1 MAVKRTVKLSKLSL
15 TLENRLMMLGSE
27 AASSM
32 YKKALHG
39 VIDLCTQY
47 NITINT
53 EKSNYNEVSP
63 YNFRQFFNVLTYLHP
78 TMPKQAAVAIE
89 TKLDKTIKEVESYK
103 KINVQFL
110 ADIAEQFDGKVTKF
124 MGYGGQKVK
133 IGSYYGLNRE
143 FTLPTH
149 LAEVIE
155 RFKSPS
161 HMNTKPE
168 EFKQRFAAH
177 IQAFD
182 SAQDVTSCWFN
193 KSRFRDSSVSELYSG
208 AKTPEDYLRDNMIRY
223 ESLSQANEF

>member
-1 MAVKRTVKLSKLSL
+1 MAVKTTVKLSKLLL
-15 TLENRLMMLGSE
+15 TLENRLMMLGSK
-27 AASSM
+27 AASVI

-39 VIDLCTQY
+39 VIDLCKQHNI
-47 NITINT
+47 NITA
-53 EKSNYNEVSP
+53 EKSNYNNVGAF
-63 YNFRQFFNVLTYLHP
+63 NFRQFFNALTYLYP
-78 TMPKQAAVAIE
+78 TMQKQAAVAIE
-89 TKLDKTIKEVESYK
+89 TKLDKTIKEVENYK

-133 IGSYYGLNRE
+133 IGSYYGLNKE
-143 FTLPTH
+143 FTLPMH
-149 LAEVIE
+149 LAKVIE

-182 SAQDVTSCWFN
+182 SAQDATSCWFN

-208 AKTPEDYLRDNMIRY
+208 AKAPDDYLKDNMVRY
-223 ESLSQANEF
+223 ESLSQANKF